1 MAAQPT
7 PRLSP
12 AEYLE
17 IERAAL
23 SRHEYFDGQMFAMAG
38 GSYRQSL
45 IIFNLAS
52 ELRNAL
58 KDKPCGVAGQDLR
71 TSVSADGL
79 YTYPDVLVVCGEP
92 RFVDDQPDT
101 ITNPTLI
108 IEVLSPSTEAYD
120 RGLKFAQYRKIES
133 LREYVLVSQAEAL
146 VEVFRRR
153 ANGEWS
159 YSEAAGL
166 DSVCRLE
173 SVECAVALA
182 EVYAK
187 VTLGD
192 ATENRLPGA
201 VDGGVKGAG

>member
-17 IERAAL
+17 IERAAET
-23 SRHEYFDGQMFAMAG
+23 RHEYFDGQMFAMAG

-52 ELRNAL
+52 ELRDAL
-58 KDKPCGVAGQDLR
+58 KGKPCGVAGQDLR

-79 YTYPDVLVVCGEP
+79 YAYPDVLVVCGEP
-92 RFVDDQPDT
+92 RFLDGRGDT
-101 ITNPTLI
+101 IINPTLI

-133 LREYVLVSQAEAL
+133 LQEYMLVSQAEAL

-159 YSEAAGL
+159 YSEVAGL
-166 DSVCRLE
+166 DSVCSLE
-173 SVECAVALA
+173 SVECRVALA
-182 EVYAK
+182 EIYAK
-187 VTLGD
+187 VTLGEP
-192 ATENRLPGA
+192 AGNRLPGGS
-201 VDGGVKGAG
+201 GGIE